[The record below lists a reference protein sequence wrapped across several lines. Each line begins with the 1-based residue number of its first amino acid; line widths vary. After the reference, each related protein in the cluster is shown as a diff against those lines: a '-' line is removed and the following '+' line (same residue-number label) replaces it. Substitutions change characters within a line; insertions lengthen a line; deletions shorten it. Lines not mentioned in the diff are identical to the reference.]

1 MAEHRAVLHVDIN
14 AFFASVEQQ
23 ANPELMGK
31 RIAVV
36 RGNGRTVI
44 TTASYEAREFE
55 VKTGMAI
62 IGQHKA
68 LGTAVS
74 NHNPN
79 RRLANLTTRL
89 AGAEN

>member
-1 MAEHRAVLHVDIN
+1 MTSCHLEPYMESHILILPSLKSRVRIPF
-14 AFFASVEQQ
+14 FFASVEQQ

-62 IGQHKA
+62 IGSAQ
-68 LGTAVS
+68 GVG
-74 NHNPN
+74 N
-79 RRLANLTTRL
+79 
-89 AGAEN
+89 GGE

>member
-36 RGNGRTVI
+36 GGNGRTVI

-62 IGQHKA
+62 IGSAQ
-68 LGTAVS
+68 GVG
-74 NHNPN
+74 N
-79 RRLANLTTRL
+79 
-89 AGAEN
+89 GGE